1 MILYNEYLKDGRNR
15 LNRMKNTV
23 EEALKSLR
31 AGNIILL
38 HDSEGRENETDMVVA
53 AEHIKPAYIAQM
65 RVDAGGLICVAI
77 SKEMCESIKLPFTSD
92 IHASA
97 KKEFPLLGH
106 LTPDDIPYDEKSSF
120 SVWVNHR
127 GTFTGITDVDRAL
140 TVRKLAEVLPKKP
153 SMREFGR
160 QFRSPGHVPLLRS
173 SELENREGHTE
184 LSVALMK
191 LAKVAPAAC
200 ICEMM
205 DAVTHKALSGE
216 KAQAYAKK
224 NKLVYL
230 EASQVKEAWRKRD
243 G

>member
-1 MILYNEYLKDGRNR
+1 
-15 LNRMKNTV
+15 MKNTV
-23 EEALKSLR
+23 EDAVKSLL
-31 AGNIILL
+31 AGNIVLL
-38 HDSEGRENETDMVVA
+38 HDSEGRENETDMVA
-53 AEHIKPAYIAQM
+53 AAQHVTPSHIARM

-77 SKEMCESIKLPFTSD
+77 SKELSESIKLPFTSD

-97 KKEFPLLGH
+97 KKDFPLLGY

-120 SVWVNHR
+120 AVWVNHR
-127 GTFTGITDVDRAL
+127 KTFTGITDVDRAL
-140 TVRKLAEVLPKKP
+140 TVRKLAEILPKKP

-160 QFRSPGHVPLLRS
+160 QFRSPGHVPLLRG

-191 LAKVAPAAC
+191 LARVTPAAC

-216 KAQAYAKK
+216 KVWAYAKK